1 MKTEPHVIPTHRWI
15 SQREAGLFTAMVLL
29 GAIAGAYIVAQRNG
43 DSASLRQQAEEVLAQ
58 QFAAGHAAGFAQ
70 AIDEL
75 APTVGDAY
83 ALGYRAGIT
92 DTPRACQPN
101 RREAPL

>member
-1 MKTEPHVIPTHRWI
+1 MKTAPHVIPTYRWI
-15 SQREAGLFTAMVLL
+15 GQRQAGLITTMVVL
-29 GAIAGAYIVAQRNG
+29 GLMAGAYVAVAYLEPARL
-43 DSASLRQQAEEVLAQ
+43 ARQAEASTAQAQ

-83 ALGYRAGIT
+83 ALGYRAGNT
-92 DTPRACQPN
+92 GACHPN